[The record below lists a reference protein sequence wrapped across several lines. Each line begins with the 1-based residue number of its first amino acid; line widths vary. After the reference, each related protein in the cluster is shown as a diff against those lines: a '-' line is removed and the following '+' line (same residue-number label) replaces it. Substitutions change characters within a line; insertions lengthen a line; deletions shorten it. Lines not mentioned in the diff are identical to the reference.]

1 MHTSRK
7 LSPIKEMLTPTDCVA
22 ETSVDRERW
31 SSRSTFIIA
40 AVGASVG
47 FGNIW
52 RFPALVYQYGGG
64 AFFLPYVLAL
74 VCIGLPMLV
83 QEIAMGQ
90 YLQSND
96 VAVSAYFHKTFK
108 GVGVA
113 SILTGLFVSMY
124 YVPLISWCIRAFF
137 ESFGRMKDDWQE
149 MEGSAA
155 NQYFFHDVVGTYT
168 LDEDRKPTRIVAINV
183 VYLAFTWVII
193 GCSLASGITWRGRVA
208 YVTMGLSVLMMLV
221 LLIRAL
227 TLPGASDG
235 IHAYIGE
242 WDFSVLVEKPD
253 IWSIAVAQT
262 FFSVGVAV
270 SYRMTNSLSSS
281 LRISFF
287 PTSCPSSWV
296 YTGWCDDGIWITL

>member
-1 MHTSRK
+1 MDKSD
-7 LSPIKEMLTPTDCVA
+7 LSPVKVMLTPNNCVTT
-22 ETSVDRERW
+22 TSVHRERW
-31 SSRSTFIIA
+31 SSRTSFIVA

-64 AFFLPYVLAL
+64 AFFLPYILAL

-113 SILTGLFVSMY
+113 SILSGLFVSMY

-137 ESFGRMKDDWQE
+137 ESFGRMRNDWQE

-168 LDEDRKPTRIVAINV
+168 LEEDRKPTRIVGLNV
-183 VYLAFTWVII
+183 VYLALTWLIV
-193 GCSLASGITWRGRVA
+193 GSTLTFGIKWRGRVT
-208 YVTMGLSVLMMLV
+208 YVTMGLSVLIMFV
-221 LLIRAL
+221 LLVRAL

-242 WDFSVLVEKPD
+242 WDLSVLVKQPD
-253 IWSIAVAQT
+253 IWSTAVAQI

-270 SYRMTNSLSSS
+270 SVRTTDVPSLSFCNSTFT
-281 LRISFF
+281 IPF
-287 PTSCPSSWV
+287 PA
-296 YTGWCDDGIWITL
+296 D